1 MNHLYSSSHTI
12 PLSDLPVGM
21 QVQVLHLKATGL
33 SRRRLL
39 DLGLVPGTQIKIL
52 RKSPL
57 GDPTAYEIRGA
68 SVALRKEEASN
79 ILVQPIL
86 NS

>member
-1 MNHLYSSSHTI
+1 MNQSYSSAHAV
-12 PLSDLPVGM
+12 PLSDLPVGINAR
-21 QVQVLHLKATGL
+21 VLHLKATGL

-39 DLGLVPGTQIKIL
+39 DLGLVPGTQVKIL

-68 SVALRKEEASN
+68 SVALRKKDASN
-79 ILVQPIL
+79 ILVQPVKTC
-86 NS
+86 